1 VETLVTDHTR
11 LQSVTRI
18 LSFSLQLERFTMAES
33 PSSPAFGADSPYLPS
48 PGGSPAVRPVRGAA
62 AKAKLAFPGSNS
74 SKKARRSSS
83 DSIEAP
89 TTLASADLATTRLY
103 IRDLKDRLIGA
114 GSISEDLSIRVLL
127 FYAKLKEK
135 FLARCVK
142 DRLEARTYGAKI
154 REQVLFAFSLSK
166 TSYQK
171 ILSRFA
177 TADEAYET
185 KRVGNCISKPTRI
198 PRTRSVLTAVRE
210 FVRDRRSRRERVTG
224 KQVLEFMVEKEIII
238 IPRDRMGFFER
249 KAYATAVRAVN
260 LWLEKNGYQRGFCGQ
275 PRQDLHSLSSSPTGV
290 PRSLLG
296 RIVLP

>member
-1 VETLVTDHTR
+1 
-11 LQSVTRI
+11 
-18 LSFSLQLERFTMAES
+18 MAS
-33 PSSPAFGADSPYLPS
+33 PSSVPESPYLPS
-48 PGGSPAVRPVRGAA
+48 PGGSPAVRAVRGAA

-83 DSIEAP
+83 DSIEPAP

-135 FLARCVK
+135 FLARRVK
-142 DRLEARTYGAKI
+142 DGLERKTYGAKI
-154 REQVLFAFSLSK
+154 REQVLFAFSLSEHTYK
-166 TSYQK
+166 K
-171 ILSRFA
+171 ILNRFA
-177 TADEAYET
+177 IADEAYET
-185 KRVGNCISKPTRI
+185 RRVGNYNSKPTRI

-238 IPRDRMGFFER
+238 IPKDRMGFFER

-260 LWLEKNGYQRGFCGQ
+260 LSRRTVTNAARGWATF
-275 PRQDLHSLSSSPTGV
+275 D
-290 PRSLLG
+290 
-296 RIVLP
+296 